1 MICRLEAMHDAKK
14 SFYGKALVESGG
26 GTLTLYGCGA
36 KAAETQ
42 GQGRIA
48 LHPDAGYSPATRRH
62 VKEFVKQQAGKPI
75 STEELRAVVDGRMR
89 FEDAGKPLA

>member
-1 MICRLEAMHDAKK
+1 MHDARKP
-14 SFYGKALVESGG
+14 FYGKALVESGG
-26 GTLTLYGCGA
+26 GTLTLYGYGA

-48 LHPDAGYSPATRRH
+48 LYPDAGCGPTARRH
-62 VKEFVKQQAGKPI
+62 VKELAKQQAGKSI

-89 FEDAGKPLA
+89 FEGAGQPLA